1 MAQTQVFRGVDTGY
15 VQLPHMIVGRYHST
29 VVCKVERTQY
39 PNHALVT
46 LNTGGYFSN
55 TTKTRMNQFAAQFC
69 HSQYGVYQKAGKW
82 FVAINT
88 EQAPFEFIGN
98 TVTFVI
104 EADKVDF
111 AKGE

>member
-1 MAQTQVFRGVDTGY
+1 MAQTQVFRGVQTAFHRTTDQIIG
-15 VQLPHMIVGRYHST
+15 LYHNT
-29 VVCKVERTQY
+29 MVCKVERTQY

-69 HSQYGVYQKAGKW
+69 HSQYGVYQKGGKW

-88 EQAPFEFIGN
+88 EHAPFEFIGN